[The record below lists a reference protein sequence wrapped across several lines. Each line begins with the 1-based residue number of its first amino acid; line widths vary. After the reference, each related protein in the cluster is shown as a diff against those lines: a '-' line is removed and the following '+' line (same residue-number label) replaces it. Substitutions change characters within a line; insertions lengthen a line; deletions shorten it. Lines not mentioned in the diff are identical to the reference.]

1 MALQTALP
9 DIRIRTAHRQH
20 ERKKRME
27 HRSAAWLAQLST
39 PGLDELRPALL
50 VVLLVLAACIDVR
63 TFRIPNWLTAGGAAI
78 GLALG
83 AAMQWRM
90 LGPAWAVDGFLWSL
104 GGLAAGLV
112 LMLPMY
118 ALRVMGAG
126 DVKLM
131 AMAGAFL
138 GLGQIV
144 QAVLCVFVAGG
155 VLAVGYSLWRRAF
168 GRMTAN
174 VVDIVQSIVVA
185 AAASTPPFRMTA
197 MQPSVGKIPYGVSI
211 SAGTIAWIVLS
222 RT

>member
-1 MALQTALP
+1 MTN
-9 DIRIRTAHRQH
+9 
-20 ERKKRME
+20 
-27 HRSAAWLAQLST
+27 RSADWLAQLAA
-39 PGLDELRPALL
+39 PGLDDVRLALL
-50 VVLLVLAACIDVR
+50 VVLLALAAFIDVR
-63 TFRIPNWLTAGGAAI
+63 TYRIPNWLTAGGAAA

-83 AAMQWRM
+83 AAIQWQV
-90 LGPAWAVDGFLWSL
+90 LGPAWAVNGLLWSL

-155 VLAVGYSLWRRAF
+155 VLAVGYALWRRAL
-168 GRMTAN
+168 GRMTVN
-174 VVDIVQSIVVA
+174 VVDIVQSMVIA
-185 AAASTPPFRMTA
+185 AAAGVPPPGMAA
-197 MQPSVGKIPYGVSI
+197 MRPSVGKIPYGVSI

-222 RT
+222 RA

>member
-1 MALQTALP
+1 
-9 DIRIRTAHRQH
+9 
-20 ERKKRME
+20 ME

-174 VVDIVQSIVVA
+174 VVDIVQSMAFA
-185 AAASTPPFRMTA
+185 AVTGHRPVGALGRGL
-197 MQPSVGKIPYGVSI
+197 SVGSLPYGVSI
-211 SAGTIAWIVLS
+211 CGGTVAWLAVKHLGYV
-222 RT
+222 